1 MEAAQGPEVMS
12 ANVHQ
17 GELFS
22 FTSEPCCRSQGQSP
36 VQNQLSSELWER
48 PPRGCWARSVICCVN
63 VSRGHG
69 YIWTLCLR
77 WDIGWEARVNTE
89 DETCWRSV
97 TAVIAG
103 YQGNTHFISMT
114 DVWRDRFSRFSG
126 QVASAKRGMFRA
138 SEWVTS
144 PRQNP
149 DFLYSLW
156 AAHRGRWPSIGYW
169 FIDLLIY
176 LFKPKSSLGWSS
188 CFKALRECAW
198 IIEGEEE
205 EKLQLQF
212 CFF

>member
-63 VSRGHG
+63 VSRGHVIFG
-69 YIWTLCLR
+69 LCVCGETSAERLVLTQRMKPAGDQWQLWSLVTKATL
-77 WDIGWEARVNTE
+77 
-89 DETCWRSV
+89 
-97 TAVIAG
+97 
-103 YQGNTHFISMT
+103 ISSPWLT
-114 DVWRDRFSRFSG
+114 GSVWRDRFSRFSG

-144 PRQNP
+144 PWQNP

-169 FIDLLIY
+169 FIYLNPNRLWDYPHALKRWESVLELL
-176 LFKPKSSLGWSS
+176 KEKKKKSCS
-188 CFKALRECAW
+188 
-198 IIEGEEE
+198 
-205 EKLQLQF
+205 
-212 CFF
+212 